1 MHVPAYAAVDIGIQL
16 EEYRGVAW
24 SVVKT
29 IGIDIDIIPSDEDE
43 SEPES
48 ECIACMFILAEQTRF

>member
-1 MHVPAYAAVDIGIQL
+1 MRKMHVPAYAAVDIGIQP

-29 IGIDIDIIPSDEDE
+29 IGIDIIPSDDG
-43 SEPES
+43 EPDPEF
-48 ECIACMFILAEQTRF
+48 ECIACMFMLLTE